1 MPPLSEPELPRR
13 QDTLEAQPAMRI
25 GLFDI
30 MQMDPITGDDPG
42 EMYRARLDDLALAD
56 ELGLSIAFAAE
67 RHFLQTYACPSAG
80 TWLAAASQRTK
91 RMRLGVLAYTLPMH
105 APVQLAEDIVVLDWL
120 SGGRIEIGLGLGH
133 RTEELAA
140 IGVDPALRV
149 TLFQERLA
157 LLRGLWSGGQVS
169 FERGDVRLREV
180 TIAPLPVQEP
190 HPPLWFA
197 GTDPGAAHWVG
208 AQGMGLA
215 VGFKSIADLQPTV
228 TAFQAGRADR
238 TPEVVASEPPLRS
251 GSIALMRSVVVGES
265 EVRVL
270 EEITEDL
277 VRISEKLGNDP
288 GAGTLAKRRETA
300 REQFDAMIRNEVMF
314 AGSPEQVAEGILR
327 ARAQLPFDLLLANVY
342 AMGASRER
350 IQTSIRLL
358 AGAVTNHCNAVTHT

>member
-1 MPPLSEPELPRR
+1 MSDPDPTGVAVPSHGDAAL
-13 QDTLEAQPAMRI
+13 RI

-42 EMYRARLDDLALAD
+42 AMYRARLDDLALAD
-56 ELGLSIAFAAE
+56 ELGLSVAFSAE
-67 RHFLQTYACPSAG
+67 RHFLQNYACPAAS

-91 RMRLGVLAYTLPMH
+91 RIRLGVLAYTLPMR
-105 APVQLAEDIVVLDWL
+105 APVQLAEEIAVLDWL

-133 RTEELAA
+133 RVEELAA
-140 IGVDPALRV
+140 LGVDPAQRV

-169 FERGDVRLREV
+169 FERGDVRIREV

-197 GTDPGAAHWVG
+197 GTDPGAGEWMG

-215 VGFKSIADLQPTV
+215 VGFRSIADLQPTV
-228 TAFQAGRADR
+228 AAFQSGRTAR
-238 TPEVVASEPPLRS
+238 TPEVIGSEPPRRS
-251 GSIALMRSVVVGES
+251 GAIALMRSVVVGES
-265 EVRVL
+265 DARVRK
-270 EEITEDL
+270 EITEDL
-277 VRISEKLGNDP
+277 VRIGETLGKDAP
-288 GAGTLAKRRETA
+288 ATSIADRREAA
-300 REQFDAMIRNEVMF
+300 REQIDAMIRNEVMF
-314 AGSPEQVAEGILR
+314 AGSAEQVAEGILR

-358 AGAVTNHCNAVTHT
+358 AGPVTEQCRSVALT